1 MAGIGEPVNEIL
13 SIKESFQQAKRVLEV
28 STVFNMKKIVAY
40 GDLGIYNLIY
50 SIRDR
55 NTLERYVN
63 GKIGALL
70 EYDKKRKSSLLIT
83 LEKFLATKSIIKRA
97 AEELF
102 IHVKTM
108 EYRLKKIE
116 GILGVDLSNAEV
128 CLELNM
134 AIKIY
139 RLF

>member
-13 SIKESFQQAKRVLEV
+13 SIKDSFQQAKRVLEV

-40 GDLGIYNLIY
+40 GDLGIYNLIFG
-50 SIRDR
+50 IKDR
-55 NTLERYVN
+55 NTLEKYVN
-63 GKIGALL
+63 EKIGILL
-70 EYDKKRKSSLLIT
+70 EYDRKRKGSLLIT
-83 LEKFLATKSIIKRA
+83 LEKFLATKSVIKKA

-116 GILGVDLSNAEV
+116 EILGVDLSDSEV
-128 CLELNM
+128 CLELNI

>member
-1 MAGIGEPVNEIL
+1 
-13 SIKESFQQAKRVLEV
+13 
-28 STVFNMKKIVAY
+28 
-40 GDLGIYNLIY
+40 
-50 SIRDR
+50 
-55 NTLERYVN
+55 
-63 GKIGALL
+63 LL
-70 EYDKKRKSSLLIT
+70 EYDRKRKGSLLIT
-83 LEKFLATKSIIKRA
+83 LEKFLATKSVIKKS

-116 GILGVDLSNAEV
+116 EILGVDLSDSEV
-128 CLELNM
+128 CLELNI